1 MSEPETRPTSNRL
14 LKSREAAELLAVC
27 EKTLWTL
34 KKNGEIR
41 AVYFGRAVRY
51 AVAELEAFIAKRSSA
66 SV

>member
-1 MSEPETRPTSNRL
+1 MSEPETKSTANRL
-14 LKSREAAELLAVC
+14 LKSRDAAALLAVC

-41 AVYFGRAVRY
+41 AVHFGRAVRY
-51 AVAELEAFIAKRSSA
+51 AIADLEAFIAKRSSA

>member
-1 MSEPETRPTSNRL
+1 MSEPQPTAANRL
-14 LKSREAAELLAVC
+14 LKSPEAAAFLAIC

-51 AVAELEAFIAKRSSA
+51 AIADLEAFIAKRSSA